1 MSESGSKFDYVK
13 TKREDVDAIPAKH
26 QHLVRKFMKWYT
38 RFNVWVFKKSKGKLW
53 TKFPGGYP
61 ICVVGMKGRKSG
73 ARREVALIHLP
84 YKDSVLLVAS
94 QGGMDTHPV
103 WYHNVKANPEVDVLF
118 NGQTR
123 DLVSR
128 QVSDDEKRDLWPH
141 LLSLYPD
148 FDEYQARTDRNIP
161 VFICEPQG

>member
-73 ARREVALIHLP
+73 ARREVALIHFSAFLRLKRLGESIFAIISFP
-84 YKDSVLLVAS
+84 APFPS
-94 QGGMDTHPV
+94 
-103 WYHNVKANPEVDVLF
+103 
-118 NGQTR
+118 
-123 DLVSR
+123 SR
-128 QVSDDEKRDLWPH
+128 TCNSPIDKQ
-141 LLSLYPD
+141 
-148 FDEYQARTDRNIP
+148 
-161 VFICEPQG
+161 